1 MAAARVCW
9 SRRTVG
15 ALRNGNALPFGAV
28 YACHSARIEARL
40 PNECAQVVHPCA
52 TVAVRQQRRPLDGAV
67 LKLKSYPVAAGR
79 LDGRETTV
87 PRGEVLVHL
96 SHIVG
101 HDAPPSSSPLD
112 VLSNADR
119 TSCSREAAVCW
130 MRWLERPLHANDCSA
145 TADHHAPG
153 LAANLAAKSG
163 PSLVTLADVVRRRCD
178 NEINAPSG
186 EGRDEEKVVS
196 FE

>member
-40 PNECAQVVHPCA
+40 PKECAQVVHPCA
-52 TVAVRQQRRPLDGAV
+52 AVAVRQQWRPLVGAV

-87 PRGEVLVHL
+87 PRGELLVHL
-96 SHIVG
+96 PHIVG

-112 VLSNADR
+112 VLSNAVR
-119 TSCSREAAVCW
+119 ISAAA
-130 MRWLERPLHANDCSA
+130 RPLSA
-145 TADHHAPG
+145 GCGGWTVRYMPMTVPPRMTIMPPG
-153 LAANLAAKSG
+153 LPQTSR
-163 PSLVTLADVVRRRCD
+163 PSPVR
-178 NEINAPSG
+178 
-186 EGRDEEKVVS
+186 VS
-196 FE
+196 